1 MKKIVRLTEDDLTRI
16 VKRVILEQ
24 ASQTTGKTTG
34 KPAPNRPSQKPTKP
48 MPTTNL
54 VGKEILLYSDATQQ
68 KIYKKGTIERLS
80 KFSDGSVGIELRVL
94 GEVTNHSSPY
104 IIFNCLKSEK
114 LSYSYNTKEGQRK
127 TLEVY
132 CSPLLKILKNDYCM
146 KGSGGILV
154 PKVDLG
160 ANSSDTDV
168 KIA

>member
-1 MKKIVRLTEDDLTRI
+1 M
-16 VKRVILEQ
+16 
-24 ASQTTGKTTG
+24 AYSY
-34 KPAPNRPSQKPTKP
+34 
-48 MPTTNL
+48 TTNA
-54 VGKEILLYSDATQQ
+54 D
-68 KIYKKGTIERLS
+68 
-80 KFSDGSVGIELRVL
+80 
-94 GEVTNHSSPY
+94 EV
-104 IIFNCLKSEK
+104 
-114 LSYSYNTKEGQRK
+114 K